1 MRFNENV
8 SFQRIKY
15 RSVKSFSD
23 FLSEKTRKIQRI
35 LIKRYIYLLYI
46 YITKNILYID
56 KYVYTYEYTY
66 CTHRIMQTLS
76 SQRLTINQPIIK
88 GKKKKK
94 RKRKEKIEIKKIR
107 KENYVKF
114 QQFSFYTFI
123 PTSRKYWVFCNT
135 LLIVRFF
142 YSFFMYHI
150 FYRMKHSSAI
160 LNTHSELSKI
170 RFFANILEIDP
181 IRYLHRLLKNVC
193 KNWIDRVTL
202 WWEYR
207 FEWVFCYIL
216 LRLTFTMKR
225 QNESWKSVQLVTL
238 IFGSRFIYE
247 SVILL
252 YCLSYRKK
260 YRLVILWI
268 FFPIQSL

>member
-1 MRFNENV
+1 
-8 SFQRIKY
+8 
-15 RSVKSFSD
+15 
-23 FLSEKTRKIQRI
+23 
-35 LIKRYIYLLYI
+35 
-46 YITKNILYID
+46 
-56 KYVYTYEYTY
+56 
-66 CTHRIMQTLS
+66 
-76 SQRLTINQPIIK
+76 
-88 GKKKKK
+88 
-94 RKRKEKIEIKKIR
+94 
-107 KENYVKF
+107 
-114 QQFSFYTFI
+114 
-123 PTSRKYWVFCNT
+123 
-135 LLIVRFF
+135 
-142 YSFFMYHI
+142 MYHI

-225 QNESWKSVQLVTL
+225 QNESWKSIQLVTL

-260 YRLVILWI
+260 YRLIILWI
-268 FFPIQSL
+268 FFPLQQFIIFRFFVIFSIQKFCSWSWSVWILMQVVVHGIIPSVNWEKGIIPGVCD